1 MRDLGLRFVRH
12 NLFWPTLALVLLLL
26 LNLTKTPD
34 FFSACR
40 TATSTAA

>member
-26 LNLTKTPD
+26 LNLSLVIYALRAPAD
-34 FFSACR
+34 
-40 TATSTAA
+40 